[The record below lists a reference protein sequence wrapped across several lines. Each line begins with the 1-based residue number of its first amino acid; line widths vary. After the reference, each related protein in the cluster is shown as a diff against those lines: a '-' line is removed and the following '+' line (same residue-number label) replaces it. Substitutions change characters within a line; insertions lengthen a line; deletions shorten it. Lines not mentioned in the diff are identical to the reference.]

1 MLPIACPD
9 LRATAARRVATD
21 AELDEIQAEVRSERA
36 MCLQTADGFVIVG
49 LYPRGGGLELY
60 VWLAVASQRGAFA
73 RNEGSLVE
81 LARSFGAQAIA
92 FRSRRRG
99 WARRLGDAW
108 KSRGD
113 EYVREVADGQG
124 PGQGRRNPAGARAR

>member
-1 MLPIACPD
+1 MEPIDCPD
-9 LRATAARRVATD
+9 LRATSARRVASD
-21 AELDEIQAEVRSERA
+21 KELVEIEAEVRSGRA
-36 MCLQTADGFVIVG
+36 MCLRCPDGFAVVG
-49 LYPRGGGLELY
+49 LYPRDGALELY
-60 VWLAVASQRGAFA
+60 VWLAVATQRGAFA
-73 RNEGSLVE
+73 RNEASLVE

-113 EYVREVADGQG
+113 EYVREVANGQG
-124 PGQGRRNPAGARAR
+124 P